1 LDKQVP
7 ATTIDFMRTEH
18 GTRRAVRR
26 PPGPKGVAGR
36 LKVFGARR
44 DPLGFLVGLWR
55 RYGDVAFVK
64 AGPFDAYLL
73 SHPDAIRDVLVTHNP
88 RFMKGQGLQEMKR
101 LLGEGLLTS
110 EGESHK
116 RQRRLI
122 QPMFHHK
129 RVAAYGDAMV
139 ERTVRMRDSWQDGQ
153 VLDVHEQMMRLT
165 LSIVAK
171 TLFGTDIEDREA
183 HRVADALSTSL
194 GLFDK
199 LTSPLSNLLMRLPTS
214 PGLRQFEGA
223 KGVLDEI
230 VYGMIEERRRTGD
243 RGDLLS
249 TLLLAQESDGE
260 RMTNVQ
266 VRDEAITI
274 FLAGHETT
282 SNALTW
288 TWYLLSQHP
297 DVEANLHQELDT
309 VLGDRPP
316 TVADLPNLPYTERIL
331 TESMR
336 LYPPAWILGRRALVD
351 HEVDGYRIPAGSIVV
366 TAQYIVHH
374 DPRWFPDPYRFD
386 PDRWLPDQA
395 ASRPK
400 YSYFPF
406 GGGQRLCI
414 GEPFAWMEGELLLAT
429 LAHRWN
435 LGLVR
440 GQPIDLSPVV
450 TLRPKHG
457 MKMTVHRR

>member
-1 LDKQVP
+1 
-7 ATTIDFMRTEH
+7 MRTEH

-36 LKVFGARR
+36 LNVFGARR
-44 DPLGFLVGLWR
+44 DPLGILVGLWR
-55 RYGDVAFVK
+55 RYCDVAFVR

-73 SHPDAIRDVLVTHNP
+73 SHPDAIRDVLVTHNA

-139 ERTVRMRDSWQDGQ
+139 ERTLRMRDSWQDGQ
-153 VLDVHEQMMRLT
+153 VLDVHGQMMRLT

-171 TLFGTDIEDREA
+171 TLFDTGIEDREA
-183 HRVADALSTSL
+183 RRVADALSTSL

-199 LTSPLSNLLMRLPTS
+199 LTSPLSNLLMRLPNS

-297 DVEANLHQELDT
+297 DVEANLHEELDT

-316 TVADLPNLPYTERIL
+316 TVADLPNLPFTERIL

-386 PDRWLPDQA
+386 PDRWLPDRTA
-395 ASRPK
+395 LRPK

-429 LAHRWN
+429 LAQRWK
-435 LGLVR
+435 LRLVR

>member
-1 LDKQVP
+1 
-7 ATTIDFMRTEH
+7 MRTEN
-18 GTRRAVRR
+18 RAPRAVRR
-26 PPGPKGVAGR
+26 PPGPRGVGGR
-36 LKVFGARR
+36 LKVLGARR
-44 DPLGFLVGLWR
+44 DPLGFLVGIWR
-55 RYGDVAFVK
+55 RYGDIAFLK

-73 SHPDAIRDVLVTHNP
+73 SHPDAIRDVLVTHNA

-110 EGESHK
+110 EGEVHK

-129 RVAAYGDAMV
+129 RIEGYGNVMV

-171 TLFGTDIEDREA
+171 TLFDSDLEDREA
-183 HRVADALSTSL
+183 RRVADALSTSL

-199 LTSPLSNLLMRLPTS
+199 LTSPLSNLLMRLPSS

-230 VYGMIEERRRTGD
+230 VYGLIEEHRRTGD

-260 RMTNVQ
+260 RMTNLQ

-288 TWYLLSQHP
+288 TWYLLSRHP
-297 DVEANLHQELDT
+297 DVEANLHEELDT
-309 VLGDRPP
+309 VLGDRAA
-316 TVADLPNLPYTERIL
+316 TAADLPNLPYTERVL

-336 LYPPAWILGRRALVD
+336 LYPPAWILGRRALVE
-351 HEVDGYRIPAGSIVV
+351 HQVDGYSIPAGSIVV
-366 TAQYIVHH
+366 ASEYIVHH

-386 PDRWLPDQA
+386 PDRWLPDQT

-429 LAHRWN
+429 LAQRWK
-435 LGLVR
+435 LRLVR
-440 GQPIDLSPVV
+440 GHPIDLFPVV